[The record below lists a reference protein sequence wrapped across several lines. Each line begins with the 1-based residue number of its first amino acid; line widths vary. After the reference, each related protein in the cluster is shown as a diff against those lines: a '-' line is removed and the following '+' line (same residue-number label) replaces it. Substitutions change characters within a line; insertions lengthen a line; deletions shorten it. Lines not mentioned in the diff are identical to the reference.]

1 MVSRDYFDQ
10 FGQFSKWEL
19 QLRLKQYKFKSIYS
33 FIETY
38 LKKYYEVCK
47 KNKNTDI
54 SYSDYRSLML
64 KELAMHRNKISKIEP
79 GPYKNSSID
88 LENDIRCRKH

>member
-10 FGQFSKWEL
+10 FGHFSKWEL
-19 QLRLKQYKFKSIYS
+19 QLKLKQYKFKSIYS

-38 LKKYYEVCK
+38 LNKYYEVYK
-47 KNKNTDI
+47 KNKNIDI

-64 KELAMHRNKISKIEP
+64 KELAIHRNNISKP
-79 GPYKNSSID
+79 GLNVNSFNN
-88 LENDIRCRKH
+88 LENDKTCRKH

>member
-1 MVSRDYFDQ
+1 MVSRDAFDQ

-19 QLRLKQYKFKSIYS
+19 QIRLKQYKFKSIYS

-38 LKKYYEVCK
+38 LNKYYDVYK
-47 KNKNTDI
+47 KNKNSNI

-64 KELAMHRNKISKIEP
+64 KELAIHRNQIIKLEP
-79 GPYKNSSID
+79 GPSYSSTKN
-88 LENDIRCRKH
+88 LENDLTSRKH

>member
-1 MVSRDYFDQ
+1 MVSIDCFDQ

-19 QLRLKQYKFKSIYS
+19 QLKLKQYKFKSIYS

-38 LKKYYEVCK
+38 LKKYYEVYK
-47 KNKNTDI
+47 KNKNTEI

-79 GPYKNSSID
+79 GPFKTSCQN
-88 LENDIRCRKH
+88 LENDITCRKH

>member
-1 MVSRDYFDQ
+1 MVSRDVFDQ

-19 QLRLKQYKFKSIYS
+19 KMKLKQYKFKSIYS

-38 LKKYYEVCK
+38 LNKYYEVYK
-47 KNKNTDI
+47 KNKNIDI

-64 KELAMHRNKISKIEP
+64 KELAIHRNKISAIEP
-79 GPYKNSSID
+79 GPFKDSCKH
-88 LENDIRCRKH
+88 LENDMTCRKH

>member
-1 MVSRDYFDQ
+1 MVSRDGFDQ

-19 QLRLKQYKFKSIYS
+19 QIRLKQYKFKSIYS

-38 LKKYYEVCK
+38 LNKYYEVYK

-79 GPYKNSSID
+79 GPYNICSKN

>member
-1 MVSRDYFDQ
+1 MVSIDCFDQ

-19 QLRLKQYKFKSIYS
+19 QLKLKQYKFKSIYS

-38 LKKYYEVCK
+38 LKKYYEVYK
-47 KNKNTDI
+47 KNKNTEI

-79 GPYKNSSID
+79 GPFKSSSQN
-88 LENDIRCRKH
+88 LFFDITCRKH

>member
-1 MVSRDYFDQ
+1 MVSIDCFDQ
-10 FGQFSKWEL
+10 FGQFSKWDL
-19 QLRLKQYKFKSIYS
+19 QLKLKQYKFKSIYS

-38 LKKYYEVCK
+38 LKKYYEVYK
-47 KNKNTDI
+47 KNKNTEI

-79 GPYKNSSID
+79 GPFKTSSQN
-88 LENDIRCRKH
+88 LENDITCRKH

>member
-1 MVSRDYFDQ
+1 MVSIDCFDQ
-10 FGQFSKWEL
+10 FGQFSKWDL
-19 QLRLKQYKFKSIYS
+19 QLKLKQYKFKSIYS

-38 LKKYYEVCK
+38 LKKYYEVYK
-47 KNKNTDI
+47 KNKNTEI

-79 GPYKNSSID
+79 GPFKSSRQN
-88 LENDIRCRKH
+88 LENDITCRKH

>member
-1 MVSRDYFDQ
+1 MVSLDCFDQ

-19 QLRLKQYKFKSIYS
+19 QMKLKQYKFKSIYL

-38 LKKYYEVCK
+38 LNKYYEVYK
-47 KNKNTDI
+47 KNKNTNI

-64 KELAMHRNKISKIEP
+64 KELAIHRNKISEIEP
-79 GPYKNSSID
+79 GPFNRN
-88 LENDIRCRKH
+88 LENDMTCRKH

>member
-1 MVSRDYFDQ
+1 MVSIDCFDQ
-10 FGQFSKWEL
+10 FGQFSKWDL
-19 QLRLKQYKFKSIYS
+19 QLKLKQYKFKSIYS

-38 LKKYYEVCK
+38 LKKYYEVYK
-47 KNKNTDI
+47 KNKNTEI

-79 GPYKNSSID
+79 GPFKTSGQN
-88 LENDIRCRKH
+88 LENDITCRKH